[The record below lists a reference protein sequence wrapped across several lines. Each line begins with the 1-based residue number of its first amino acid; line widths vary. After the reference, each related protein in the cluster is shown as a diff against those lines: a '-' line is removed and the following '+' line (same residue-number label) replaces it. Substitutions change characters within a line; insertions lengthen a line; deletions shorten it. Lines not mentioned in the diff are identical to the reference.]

1 MVGRPASIGHAVAVG
16 RTDAHLVGTGAC
28 DSDCTLNTALR
39 RGNIVEIADLSEI
52 EGRARPA
59 CLKRA
64 GHIDP
69 DGECLSQDH
78 PKLDPIHT
86 SHSVADIS
94 YIKGKGSPRGPHDPR
109 RDPNELAR
117 WSGRDSGCQEGR

>member
-94 YIKGKGSPRGPHDPR
+94 YINGKGSPRCQIEAR
-109 RDPNELAR
+109 RDET
-117 WSGRDSGCQEGR
+117 GRES

>member
-1 MVGRPASIGHAVAVG
+1 MMKVGVTVWIYCFFSNRSGHTRCA
-16 RTDAHLVGTGAC
+16 LVTGVQTCALPI
-28 DSDCTLNTALR
+28 SLHTALR
-39 RGNIVEIADLSEI
+39 RGNIVEIGDLSEI

-94 YIKGKGSPRGPHDPR
+94 YIKGKGSPR
-109 RDPNELAR
+109 
-117 WSGRDSGCQEGR
+117 CQIDRKSTRLNSSH

>member
-1 MVGRPASIGHAVAVG
+1 MRIIAWSSDVCSSDLVG

-94 YIKGKGSPRGPHDPR
+94 YIQGKGSPR
-109 RDPNELAR
+109 
-117 WSGRDSGCQEGR
+117 CQIEIGKAHV